1 MPVENDEG
9 FSILRETLTRF
20 VRERLIPREKEVDGL
35 DQPPADLLAE
45 IRELGLFGVSYPE
58 EYGGMGLNAT
68 QEVEVGFIIGRT
80 TPAMRN
86 FISIHNGAAGQA
98 IIHGATQEQ
107 RSRYLPRLA
116 SGEIIGAFALTE
128 PDTGS
133 DARGITTRAV
143 PVEGG
148 WIINGRKRFISNAT
162 FAGLFTVMAKTPGA
176 SREMTAFLVEA
187 GTPGMTVGRPEHKMG
202 QHGAPICDVVFDD
215 CRVGN
220 DAVLGGKTG
229 GGLEA
234 AMAGLDRG
242 RLFIAACCVG
252 LAYRVIE
259 DAADYAL
266 QRVQFGHPIA
276 QFQLIQALLADSLTE
291 AYAAEG
297 MVRNA
302 ARRADLGE
310 TISCDASM
318 CKLFGTEMVGRVA
331 DRALQVHGGNGY
343 IAEYMIEQIYRDVR
357 VLRIYEGSSQIQQLI
372 IAKQLLGRRQQ
383 SASLP

>member
-1 MPVENDEG
+1 
-9 FSILRETLTRF
+9 
-20 VRERLIPREKEVDGL
+20 
-35 DQPPADLLAE
+35 
-45 IRELGLFGVSYPE
+45 
-58 EYGGMGLNAT
+58 
-68 QEVEVGFIIGRT
+68 
-80 TPAMRN
+80 
-86 FISIHNGAAGQA
+86 
-98 IIHGATQEQ
+98 
-107 RSRYLPRLA
+107 
-116 SGEIIGAFALTE
+116 
-128 PDTGS
+128 
-133 DARGITTRAV
+133 
-143 PVEGG
+143 
-148 WIINGRKRFISNAT
+148 
-162 FAGLFTVMAKTPGA
+162 
-176 SREMTAFLVEA
+176 
-187 GTPGMTVGRPEHKMG
+187 
-202 QHGAPICDVVFDD
+202 
-215 CRVGN
+215 
-220 DAVLGGKTG
+220 LGGKTG
-229 GGLEA
+229 GGFEA

-266 QRVQFGHPIA
+266 QRVQFGQPIA
-276 QFQLIQALLADSLTE
+276 KFQLIQALLADSLTE